1 MATNDTKK
9 MTLQQK
15 LLELQKAVMG
25 LAKNSHADAFKG
37 GRGYDYLNGDKLLSS
52 VRPAMDAL
60 GLRLT
65 MDMDVDNVKFTAT
78 GAAIIPFTFT
88 WVDTDAPM
96 GQLGSTEVHHWLAAG
111 SNTPVDKAIGSAATY
126 AERYFI
132 MKQLHLQTD
141 RDDTDALTEKDFE
154 QPAPQAV
161 EDDDLPPADAPA
173 PAPRRAAKPVKTDEP
188 LDFLPSGMTYPVWKK
203 LVDNCAAGKKTNDG
217 GVGIEAYTKGLREMF
232 HATDRQV
239 AIFTEKVQSQMGI
252 LN

>member
-1 MATNDTKK
+1 MATNETKK
-9 MTLQQK
+9 LTLQQK

-37 GRGYDYLNGDKLLSS
+37 GRGYDYLNGDKLLTS

-65 MDMDVDNVKFTAT
+65 MDMDVENVKFTAT

-154 QPAPQAV
+154 QPQQMAEAA
-161 EDDDLPPADAPA
+161 DDLPPADAPA
-173 PAPRRAAKPVKTDEP
+173 PRKAAAKPVKTDEP
-188 LDFLPSGMTYPVWKK
+188 LDYLPQGMTYSVWKK
-203 LVDNCAAGKKTNDG
+203 LVDNCAAGKKTNAG
-217 GVGIEAYTKGLREMF
+217 GVGIDAYTKGLREMF

-239 AIFTEKVQSQMGI
+239 AIFTEKVQSQMGV